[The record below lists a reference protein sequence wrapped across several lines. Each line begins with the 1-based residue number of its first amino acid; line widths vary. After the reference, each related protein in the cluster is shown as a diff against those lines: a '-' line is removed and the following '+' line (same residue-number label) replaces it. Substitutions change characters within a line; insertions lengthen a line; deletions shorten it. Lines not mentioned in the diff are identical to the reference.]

1 MTGKIGI
8 FTKYVIIAL
17 SVFLPTVAGTAS
29 AKTFS
34 FADETLNYVI
44 TYKWGLI
51 TKDTGDATLKLRNH
65 GDRYDL
71 EMHAK
76 TRPWADGIFMV
87 RDTLRSAITKKDLKA
102 VKYTK
107 ISNEGDH
114 HNRVE
119 VGFSHYGTTV
129 GGDMMKKSFTKDG
142 VKTKTAKLTASGPTY
157 DMLSVFYYLR
167 TLDLP
172 KLAANKDVVTKVTI
186 FSGSRPETMTIRCV
200 GVETI
205 TMPDKS
211 KRRTYHVRFNF
222 TSKGG
227 KKSSEDMHAWL
238 SVEAPHIPLHLSGT
252 LPIGSMKVW
261 LKSGG

>member
-1 MTGKIGI
+1 MKGYLKIFVSVVLVAFAGI
-8 FTKYVIIAL
+8 
-17 SVFLPTVAGTAS
+17 SS
-29 AKTFS
+29 AKAFS
-34 FADETLNYVI
+34 FPDETLNYVI

-51 TKDTGDATLKLRNH
+51 TKDTGDATLKLRNR

-71 EMHAK
+71 EMHAR

-87 RDTLRSAITKKDLKA
+87 RDTLRSSIRKNDLKA
-102 VKYTK
+102 IKYTK

-119 VGFSHYGTTV
+119 VRFSHYGSAV
-129 GGDMMKKSFTKDG
+129 GGDVVKQNFKKEGTK
-142 VKTKTAKLTASGPTY
+142 TRTAKLSATGPTY

-172 KLAANKDVVTKVTI
+172 RLAANKGLVSKVSI
-186 FSGSRPETMTIRCV
+186 FSGSQSETMTIRCV
-200 GVETI
+200 GVETL

-211 KRRTYHVRFNF
+211 KRKTYHVRFNF

-227 KKSSEDMHAWL
+227 KKSSEDMDAWL
-238 SVEAPHIPLHLSGT
+238 SFEAPHIPLHLSGT

-261 LKSGG
+261 LK